1 MALINQ
7 GGALLL
13 QGGALASGAACCC
26 GKCSGPCPNGVA
38 DCATGC
44 GCSSGQCVP
53 CQGACDEEN
62 PCPEGC
68 YCCNGQCIGGCPDF
82 SGCRIRVYED
92 YGDFQIERINTLVS
106 DLQINGCDIPILI
119 QDIATES
126 CGDVSGTATVGY
138 DEACNCP
145 VIVSTSNLGGRP
157 DFYPDCQPLP
167 LVVELLNCPNCCT
180 GPCDGENPCPEGC
193 ACVNGECV
201 DLPCEDC
208 TAKLNAGEYALDVE
222 YPDMTI
228 PPANGDISYGGFYFL
243 RELGCEIAIDARA
256 ACGNDFAPEGPYF
269 HCGCGKT
276 WTWTVGCDQEGGPV
290 ITGSSADGEWGN
302 CGCDLDG
309 GSFSEGPSNPLLCNP
324 RTVTAPKPTVS
335 IRKLNNPLP

>member
-13 QGGALASGAACCC
+13 QGGALAGGAACCC

-157 DFYPDCQPLP
+157 DLYPDCQPLP

-193 ACVNGECV
+193 ACVNGKCV
-201 DLPCEDC
+201 PGFAICGDDRPICPARPGWIMYSSYQQCDELALYGATDAEADEWCQNYFQGDETNQCFCKDIYRVGPDDVLADFGLTHRFMMCC
-208 TAKLNAGEYALDVE
+208 YLLNQF
-222 YPDMTI
+222 P
-228 PPANGDISYGGFYFL
+228 
-243 RELGCEIAIDARA
+243 
-256 ACGNDFAPEGPYF
+256 
-269 HCGCGKT
+269 
-276 WTWTVGCDQEGGPV
+276 
-290 ITGSSADGEWGN
+290 
-302 CGCDLDG
+302 
-309 GSFSEGPSNPLLCNP
+309 
-324 RTVTAPKPTVS
+324 
-335 IRKLNNPLP
+335 